1 MPAEVLVIH
10 SYAIHT
16 FTATTDR
23 RGHSETVITHPGWLA
38 FTCWSLVA
46 ACVGLYL
53 LGHMRSLS
61 DFDLMDLLRLA
72 LPAVAFVG
80 WTMVEKPPTAFDAA
94 CLMTPFSLCVAHM
107 RLRSCSVLG

>member
-1 MPAEVLVIH
+1 M
-10 SYAIHT
+10 
-16 FTATTDR
+16 
-23 RGHSETVITHPGWLA
+23 ITHPGWLA
-38 FTCWSLVA
+38 FTFWSLVA

-80 WTMVEKPPTAFDAA
+80 WTMVEKPPMAFDAA
-94 CLMTPFSLCVAHM
+94 CLMTPFSLCAPLLSGKYYVAGI
-107 RLRSCSVLG
+107 LGITVGVLASTLGAWTAAAKTPTREGS